1 MVILVHWT
9 IWIINLKNKCI
20 RFMADLL
27 PKERRFL
34 SQLIVDPDTDP
45 LHVNTSKKK
54 EKKKI
59 QTWVKDNY
67 YHRSDSLSLYNVM
80 LWNQY
85 SRSRRTKIY
94 WRTRSLVRST
104 KKIKGNQLEVSS
116 SEEASPMEADS
127 TRASQN
133 IAPENTHGNH
143 IHGNPIHGKSS
154 STRMQ

>member
-1 MVILVHWT
+1 MLCSET
-9 IWIINLKNKCI
+9 
-20 RFMADLL
+20 
-27 PKERRFL
+27 
-34 SQLIVDPDTDP
+34 
-45 LHVNTSKKK
+45 NTPGQGESKST
-54 EKKKI
+54 EE
-59 QTWVKDNY
+59 QD
-67 YHRSDSLSLYNVM
+67 H
-80 LWNQY
+80 
-85 SRSRRTKIY
+85 
-94 WRTRSLVRST
+94 LVRST